1 MSATSAVQCQALRT
15 CLAAIVVTAL
25 SACASSIQIQQ
36 PAADSVITVPS
47 TPAAT
52 RVVVTGNDRYTGL
65 RVTVDGTDV
74 SNQMVYQGAGSNRD
88 EGNLTLPLGRHTVV
102 ARAEV
107 PCWYCQGQ
115 TWTSTDTKSFCLV
128 PAGAAG
134 LTKTAFAQADNSS
147 WSSTGGA
154 NASYAPD
161 AATNATRWRMT
172 PAATGIGVNVGVI
185 ESVEFPC
192 KCLRSPDD
200 NNNSVIALA
209 LCDRTDQRQQWRGIR
224 RQTTVGKGVYSF
236 ESVAS
241 NSFGCLTEQVG
252 GTQVIQRA
260 CDITNVTPA
269 QLWTVRNN
277 TTNAFETDSNPW
289 GQ

>member
-1 MSATSAVQCQALRT
+1 MPATSAIQCQALRT

-25 SACASSIQIQQ
+25 SACASSIKIEQ

-47 TPAAT
+47 SPAAAK
-52 RVVVTGNDRYTGL
+52 VVVTGNDSYKGL

-88 EGNLTLPLGRHTVV
+88 EGNLSLPLGRHTVV

-115 TWTSTDTKSFCLV
+115 TWTSTDTKTFCLV
-128 PAGAAG
+128 FAGAAG
-134 LTKTAFAQADNSS
+134 LTKTAFAQADNNS

-154 NASYAPD
+154 NVSYAAD

-172 PAATGIGVNVGVI
+172 PAVSGIGNNVGVI
-185 ESVEFPC
+185 ESMEFPC

-200 NNNSVIALA
+200 NNNSVMELA
-209 LCDRTDQRQQWRGIR
+209 ICDRTDPRQQWRGIR
-224 RQTTVGKGVYSF
+224 RQLTAGKGVYSF
-236 ESVAS
+236 ESIAS
-241 NSFGCLTEQVG
+241 NSFGCLTEQSG
-252 GTQVIQRA
+252 GTQLIQRA
-260 CDITNVTPA
+260 CDITTVTPA
-269 QLWTVRNN
+269 QLWTVRKN
-277 TTNAFETDSNPW
+277 TTNAFETDTNPW